1 MQKNLGQDLMARHFV
16 ITADGGSRG
25 NPGPAAFGAVVTE
38 NGKVLK
44 EISEA
49 IGLATNNVAE
59 YSGVL
64 AALTYVNT
72 LDKEATVEALMDSK
86 LVVEQMSGRWQ
97 IKHENMRELAKQVRQ
112 AHPSHLVTYK
122 WIPREENSHADRLVN
137 DALDRISSPSEF
149 IQINFLNERLVSDE
163 KPTRIYLI
171 RHGETPLTPSRIFS
185 GAGGSDPELSERG
198 REDAKSVAQEL
209 ALRKPDVIIASPM
222 VRTRQTAQ
230 IISDISGI
238 DYSCDEAWIEASF
251 GRWDGLSVAEVKEKY
266 PDEYREWVSSA
277 SFAQGGGESYEDVM
291 ARTEEAIDNLVG
303 EYPGKTVVVVTH
315 NVVVKAAVCL
325 ALSAPIESIF
335 HVDIA
340 PCSITTVDIWP
351 SDGLRALRSVSEKF
365 SD

>member
-1 MQKNLGQDLMARHFV
+1 MARHFV

-25 NPGPAAFGAVVTE
+25 NPGPAAFGAVVSE

-49 IGLATNNVAE
+49 IGLATNNAAE
-59 YSGVL
+59 YKGLL

-72 LDKEATVEALMDSK
+72 LDKDATVEALMDSK

-97 IKHENMRELAKQVRQ
+97 IKHENMRELAKLVRQ
-112 AHPSHLVTYK
+112 AHPSHLVTYQ
-122 WIPREENSHADRLVN
+122 WIPREENFHADRLVN
-137 DALDRISSPSEF
+137 EALDGVNTPREF

-163 KPTRIYLI
+163 KPTRIYFI
-171 RHGETPLTPSRIFS
+171 RHGETVLTPSRIFS
-185 GAGGSDPELSERG
+185 GAGGSDPELSARG
-198 REDAKSVAQEL
+198 REEAASVAEEL
-209 ALRKPDVIIASPM
+209 ALRNPDAIIASPM

-230 IISDISGI
+230 FISEITGI
-238 DYSCDEAWIEASF
+238 DHTYDEAWIEASF
-251 GRWDGLSVAEVKEKY
+251 GRWDGLSVAEVKEKF
-266 PDEYREWVSSA
+266 PEEYREWVSSA

-291 ARTEEAIDNLVG
+291 ARTEQALADLVTQ
-303 EYPGKTVVVVTH
+303 YPGKTVVVVTH

-340 PCSITTVDIWP
+340 PCSITTIDIWP

-365 SD
+365 AN